1 MNEPFDFIEM
11 KVPAKSDYV
20 GVARLTAS
28 GLANRM
34 GFSYEEIEDL
44 KVAISKL

>member
-1 MNEPFDFIEM
+1 MNDPFDFIEM

-28 GLANRM
+28 GLADRM
-34 GFSYEEIEDL
+34 VL
-44 KVAISKL
+44 ATKKLRI